1 MRPILGGELLGRGG
15 VAGRR
20 PEDRDVAQD
29 DAGEVQLGR
38 LGRGERGDEVD
49 PVTVLER
56 PDEQLVLVARD
67 RDGALDALQ
76 LVGPSLCFPVLFA
89 GKRDP
94 SLPLISIV
102 YWPTHNIV

>member
-1 MRPILGGELLGRGG
+1 MRPVLGGELLGCGG

-76 LVGPSLCFPVLFA
+76 LGVDAALGGRDEAPARDLLA
-89 GKRDP
+89 GEDLVR
-94 SLPLISIV
+94 
-102 YWPTHNIV
+102 